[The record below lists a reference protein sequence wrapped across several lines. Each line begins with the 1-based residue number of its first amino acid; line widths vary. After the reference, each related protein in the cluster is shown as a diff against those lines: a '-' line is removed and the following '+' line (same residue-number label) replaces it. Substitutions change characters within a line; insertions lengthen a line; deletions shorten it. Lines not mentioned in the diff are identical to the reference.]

1 MTQKLGTRFRRSLAA
16 ACGALCLAA
25 TAASAQVVFLS
36 TQLRPIESA
45 QKMRSEIL
53 KDFPGGAEFVTEQPP
68 QLGVHIRAEQQ
79 AGKPVSSLIGALH
92 GELQPLAADSLVPLD
107 DVLEK
112 LKDRGLNPG
121 MVEAGKLGTAKQMF
135 IPWMQATYIM
145 VANKQALPF
154 LPQGA
159 DINALT
165 YDQLAQ
171 WGANIQAKTGKRML
185 GFPAGPTGL
194 MHRFFEGYL
203 YPSYTGGV
211 VTTFKSPE
219 AVAMWTSFREL
230 WKGVNPNSTNYGFM
244 QEPLLSGDVWV
255 AFDHV
260 ARLIDALSRKP
271 DDFVAFPAPKGPK
284 GHAFMPVLAG
294 LAVPKW
300 APDVAK
306 SKELVKYM
314 LQPEQQVATLMAGL
328 MLLAMGIAQL
338 GSVIKFIP
346 GPVIAGFTTGIGVII
361 WTGQW
366 KDFFGL
372 HPAASGTHFHEKTWA
387 LIQAFPSLDVPT
399 TAIGL
404 GTLLAVVLGTR
415 TFGHIPGLKRLPAPL
430 FAMLLAVAVPIHLEE
445 GRVPFYYPY
454 LLAGFTLYVGFP
466 VAAAVREPTPKRVQ
480 QAVKRC
486 IFGLVILD
494 AVLATAFV
502 GWPGLLI
509 GLLLLPAIWLG
520 KWVYST

>member
-271 DDFVAFPAPKGPK
+271 DDFVAFPAPSGPK
-284 GHAFMPVLAG
+284 GLGYMPVVAG
-294 LAVPKW
+294 LAIAKGAPQAEQAKQLIDYLTR
-300 APDVAK
+300 PDVQMKTAK
-306 SKELVKYM
+306 A
-314 LQPEQQVATLMAGL
+314 VA
-328 MLLAMGIAQL
+328 
-338 GSVIKFIP
+338 FF
-346 GPVIAGFTTGIGVII
+346 PVAKV
-361 WTGQW
+361 
-366 KDFFGL
+366 DL
-372 HPAASGTHFHEKTWA
+372 
-387 LIQAFPSLDVPT
+387 PSD
-399 TAIGL
+399 ID
-404 GTLLAVVLGTR
+404 
-415 TFGHIPGLKRLPAPL
+415 PGLKLEIDAVQKMTSAPNALVSLLP
-430 FAMLLAVAVPIHLEE
+430 
-445 GRVPFYYPY
+445 
-454 LLAGFTLYVGFP
+454 VGLDQRGGEFDK
-466 VAAAVREPTPKRVQ
+466 VY
-480 QAVKRC
+480 
-486 IFGLVILD
+486 LD
-494 AVLATAFV
+494 AFQRIVLRGEDPKAALDRQAEALKRIIAETKAAC
-502 GWPGLLI
+502 W
-509 GLLLLPAIWLG
+509 LPDKPSDGPCPIQ
-520 KWVYST
+520 

>member
-1 MTQKLGTRFRRSLAA
+1 MTKGLTTRLRRSAAVAALTLAWLATPAA
-16 ACGALCLAA
+16 AE
-25 TAASAQVVFLS
+25 VVFLS

-45 QKMRSEIL
+45 QKLRSDIL
-53 KDFPGGAEFVTEQPP
+53 KGFPGGVEFVTEQPP

-112 LKDRGLNPG
+112 LKDRGLNAG
-121 MVEAGKLGTAKQMF
+121 MVEAGKLGTGKQMF

-154 LPQGA
+154 LPEGA

-219 AVAMWTSFREL
+219 AVAMWTKFREL
-230 WKGVNPNSTNYGFM
+230 WKTVNPNSTNYGFM
-244 QEPLLSGDVWV
+244 QEPLISGDVWI

-271 DDFVAFPAPKGPK
+271 EDFVAFPAPSGPK
-284 GHAFMPVLAG
+284 GLGYMPVVAG
-294 LAVPKW
+294 LAIAKGAPQAEQAKQLIEYLTR
-300 APDVAK
+300 PDVQVKTAK
-306 SKELVKYM
+306 A
-314 LQPEQQVATLMAGL
+314 VA
-328 MLLAMGIAQL
+328 
-338 GSVIKFIP
+338 FF
-346 GPVIAGFTTGIGVII
+346 PVAKV
-361 WTGQW
+361 
-366 KDFFGL
+366 DL
-372 HPAASGTHFHEKTWA
+372 PAD
-387 LIQAFPSLDVPT
+387 ID
-399 TAIGL
+399 
-404 GTLLAVVLGTR
+404 
-415 TFGHIPGLKRLPAPL
+415 PGLK
-430 FAMLLAVAVPIHLEE
+430 LE
-445 GRVPFYYPY
+445 
-454 LLAGFTLYVGFP
+454 
-466 VAAAVREPTPKRVQ
+466 
-480 QAVKRC
+480 
-486 IFGLVILD
+486 ID
-494 AVLATAFV
+494 AVQKMTSAKNALV
-502 GWPGLLI
+502 S
-509 GLLLLPAIWLG
+509 LLPVGLDQRGGEFDKVYLDTFQRIVLRGEDPKAALDRQGEALKRIIAETKAPCWLPDKPSDG
-520 KWVYST
+520 PCPIQ

>member
-271 DDFVAFPAPKGPK
+271 DDFIAFPAPAGPK
-284 GHAFMPVLAG
+284 GLGYMPVVAG
-294 LAVPKW
+294 LAIAKGAPQAEQAKQLIDYLTR
-300 APDVAK
+300 PDVQVKTAK
-306 SKELVKYM
+306 A
-314 LQPEQQVATLMAGL
+314 VA
-328 MLLAMGIAQL
+328 
-338 GSVIKFIP
+338 FF
-346 GPVIAGFTTGIGVII
+346 PVAKV
-361 WTGQW
+361 
-366 KDFFGL
+366 DL
-372 HPAASGTHFHEKTWA
+372 
-387 LIQAFPSLDVPT
+387 PSD
-399 TAIGL
+399 ID
-404 GTLLAVVLGTR
+404 
-415 TFGHIPGLKRLPAPL
+415 PGLKLEIDAVQKMTSAPNALVSLLP
-430 FAMLLAVAVPIHLEE
+430 
-445 GRVPFYYPY
+445 
-454 LLAGFTLYVGFP
+454 VGLDQRGGEFDK
-466 VAAAVREPTPKRVQ
+466 VY
-480 QAVKRC
+480 
-486 IFGLVILD
+486 LD
-494 AVLATAFV
+494 AFQRIVLRGEDPKAALDRQAEALKRIIAETKAAC
-502 GWPGLLI
+502 W
-509 GLLLLPAIWLG
+509 LPDKPSDGPCPIQ
-520 KWVYST
+520 

>member
-271 DDFVAFPAPKGPK
+271 DDFVAFPAPSGPK
-284 GHAFMPVLAG
+284 GLGYMPVVAG
-294 LAVPKW
+294 LAIAKGAPQAEQAKQLIDYLTR
-300 APDVAK
+300 PDVQVKTAK
-306 SKELVKYM
+306 A
-314 LQPEQQVATLMAGL
+314 VA
-328 MLLAMGIAQL
+328 
-338 GSVIKFIP
+338 FF
-346 GPVIAGFTTGIGVII
+346 PVAKV
-361 WTGQW
+361 
-366 KDFFGL
+366 DL
-372 HPAASGTHFHEKTWA
+372 
-387 LIQAFPSLDVPT
+387 PSD
-399 TAIGL
+399 ID
-404 GTLLAVVLGTR
+404 
-415 TFGHIPGLKRLPAPL
+415 PGLKLEIDAVQKMTSAPNALVSLLP
-430 FAMLLAVAVPIHLEE
+430 
-445 GRVPFYYPY
+445 
-454 LLAGFTLYVGFP
+454 VGLDQRGGEFDK
-466 VAAAVREPTPKRVQ
+466 VY
-480 QAVKRC
+480 
-486 IFGLVILD
+486 LD
-494 AVLATAFV
+494 AFQRIVLRGEDPKAALDRQAGALKRIIAETKAAC
-502 GWPGLLI
+502 W
-509 GLLLLPAIWLG
+509 LPDKPSDGPCPIQ
-520 KWVYST
+520 

>member
-1 MTQKLGTRFRRSLAA
+1 MTKGFTTRLRRSAAVAALTLAWLATPAA
-16 ACGALCLAA
+16 AE
-25 TAASAQVVFLS
+25 VVFLS

-45 QKMRSEIL
+45 QKLRSDIL
-53 KDFPGGAEFVTEQPP
+53 KDFPGGVEFVTEQPP

-79 AGKPVSSLIGALH
+79 GGKPVSSLIGALH

-112 LKDRGLNPG
+112 LKDRGLNAG

-154 LPQGA
+154 LPEGA

-219 AVAMWTSFREL
+219 AVAMWTKFREL
-230 WKGVNPNSTNYGFM
+230 WKTVNPNSTNYGFM
-244 QEPLLSGDVWV
+244 QEPLISGDVWI

-271 DDFVAFPAPKGPK
+271 EDFVAFPAPSGPK
-284 GHAFMPVLAG
+284 GLGYMPVVAG
-294 LAVPKW
+294 LAIAKGAPQAEQAKQLIEYLTR
-300 APDVAK
+300 PDVQVKTAK
-306 SKELVKYM
+306 A
-314 LQPEQQVATLMAGL
+314 VA
-328 MLLAMGIAQL
+328 
-338 GSVIKFIP
+338 FF
-346 GPVIAGFTTGIGVII
+346 PVAKV
-361 WTGQW
+361 
-366 KDFFGL
+366 DL
-372 HPAASGTHFHEKTWA
+372 
-387 LIQAFPSLDVPT
+387 PT
-399 TAIGL
+399 DID
-404 GTLLAVVLGTR
+404 
-415 TFGHIPGLKRLPAPL
+415 PGLK
-430 FAMLLAVAVPIHLEE
+430 LE
-445 GRVPFYYPY
+445 
-454 LLAGFTLYVGFP
+454 
-466 VAAAVREPTPKRVQ
+466 
-480 QAVKRC
+480 
-486 IFGLVILD
+486 ID
-494 AVLATAFV
+494 AVQKMTSAKNALV
-502 GWPGLLI
+502 S
-509 GLLLLPAIWLG
+509 LLPVGLDQRGGEFDKVYLDTFQRIVLRGEDPKAALERQGEALKRIIAETKAPCWLPDRP
-520 KWVYST
+520 SDDPCPIQ

>member
-1 MTQKLGTRFRRSLAA
+1 MTRGLTRRLRRSVAVAALTLAWLATPAA
-16 ACGALCLAA
+16 AEL
-25 TAASAQVVFLS
+25 VFLS
-36 TQLRPIESA
+36 TQLRPIEAA

-53 KDFPGGAEFVTEQPP
+53 KDFPGGADFVTEQPP

-112 LKDRGLNPG
+112 LKDRGLNAG
-121 MVEAGKLGTAKQMF
+121 MVEAGKLGTTKQMF

-154 LPQGA
+154 LPEGA

-219 AVAMWTSFREL
+219 AVAMWTKFREL
-230 WKGVNPNSTNYGFM
+230 WKTVNPNSTNYGFM
-244 QEPLLSGDVWV
+244 QEPLISGDVWI

-271 DDFVAFPAPKGPK
+271 DDFVAFPAPSGPK
-284 GHAFMPVLAG
+284 GLGYMPVVAG
-294 LAVPKW
+294 LAIAKGAPQAEQAKQLIEYLTR
-300 APDVAK
+300 PDVQVKTAK
-306 SKELVKYM
+306 A
-314 LQPEQQVATLMAGL
+314 VA
-328 MLLAMGIAQL
+328 
-338 GSVIKFIP
+338 FF
-346 GPVIAGFTTGIGVII
+346 PVAKV
-361 WTGQW
+361 
-366 KDFFGL
+366 DL
-372 HPAASGTHFHEKTWA
+372 PAD
-387 LIQAFPSLDVPT
+387 ID
-399 TAIGL
+399 
-404 GTLLAVVLGTR
+404 
-415 TFGHIPGLKRLPAPL
+415 PGLK
-430 FAMLLAVAVPIHLEE
+430 LE
-445 GRVPFYYPY
+445 
-454 LLAGFTLYVGFP
+454 
-466 VAAAVREPTPKRVQ
+466 
-480 QAVKRC
+480 
-486 IFGLVILD
+486 ID
-494 AVLATAFV
+494 AVQTMTSARNALV
-502 GWPGLLI
+502 S
-509 GLLLLPAIWLG
+509 LLPVGLDQRGGEFDKVYLDTFQRIVLRGEDPKVALDRQGEALKRIIAETKAPCWLPDKPSDG
-520 KWVYST
+520 PCPIQ

>member
-121 MVEAGKLGTAKQMF
+121 MIEAGKLGTAKQMF

-271 DDFVAFPAPKGPK
+271 DDFVAFPAPSGPK
-284 GHAFMPVLAG
+284 GLGYMPVVAG
-294 LAVPKW
+294 LAIAKGAPQAEQAKQLIDYLTR
-300 APDVAK
+300 PDVQVKTAK
-306 SKELVKYM
+306 A
-314 LQPEQQVATLMAGL
+314 VA
-328 MLLAMGIAQL
+328 
-338 GSVIKFIP
+338 FF
-346 GPVIAGFTTGIGVII
+346 PVAKV
-361 WTGQW
+361 
-366 KDFFGL
+366 DL
-372 HPAASGTHFHEKTWA
+372 
-387 LIQAFPSLDVPT
+387 PSD
-399 TAIGL
+399 ID
-404 GTLLAVVLGTR
+404 
-415 TFGHIPGLKRLPAPL
+415 PGLKLEIDAVQKMTSAPNALVSLLP
-430 FAMLLAVAVPIHLEE
+430 
-445 GRVPFYYPY
+445 
-454 LLAGFTLYVGFP
+454 VGLDQRGGEFDK
-466 VAAAVREPTPKRVQ
+466 VY
-480 QAVKRC
+480 
-486 IFGLVILD
+486 LD
-494 AVLATAFV
+494 AFQRIVLRGEDPKAALDRQAEALKRIIAETKAAC
-502 GWPGLLI
+502 W
-509 GLLLLPAIWLG
+509 LPDKPSDGPCPIQ
-520 KWVYST
+520 

>member
-16 ACGALCLAA
+16 ACGALCVAA

-271 DDFVAFPAPKGPK
+271 DDFVAFPAPSGPK
-284 GHAFMPVLAG
+284 GLGYMPVVAG
-294 LAVPKW
+294 LAIAKGAPQAEQAKQLIDYLTR
-300 APDVAK
+300 PDVQVKTAK
-306 SKELVKYM
+306 A
-314 LQPEQQVATLMAGL
+314 VA
-328 MLLAMGIAQL
+328 
-338 GSVIKFIP
+338 FF
-346 GPVIAGFTTGIGVII
+346 PVAKV
-361 WTGQW
+361 
-366 KDFFGL
+366 DL
-372 HPAASGTHFHEKTWA
+372 
-387 LIQAFPSLDVPT
+387 PSD
-399 TAIGL
+399 ID
-404 GTLLAVVLGTR
+404 
-415 TFGHIPGLKRLPAPL
+415 PGLKLEIDAVQKMTSAPNALVSLLP
-430 FAMLLAVAVPIHLEE
+430 
-445 GRVPFYYPY
+445 
-454 LLAGFTLYVGFP
+454 VGLDQRGGEFDK
-466 VAAAVREPTPKRVQ
+466 VY
-480 QAVKRC
+480 
-486 IFGLVILD
+486 LD
-494 AVLATAFV
+494 AFQRIVLRGEDPKAALDRQAEALKRIIAETKAAC
-502 GWPGLLI
+502 W
-509 GLLLLPAIWLG
+509 LPDKPSDGPCPIQ
-520 KWVYST
+520 

>member
-1 MTQKLGTRFRRSLAA
+1 MTKGFTTRLRRSAAVAALTLAWLATPAA
-16 ACGALCLAA
+16 AE
-25 TAASAQVVFLS
+25 VVFLS

-45 QKMRSEIL
+45 QKLRSDIL
-53 KDFPGGAEFVTEQPP
+53 KDFPGGVEFVTEQPP

-79 AGKPVSSLIGALH
+79 GGKPVSSLIGALH

-112 LKDRGLNPG
+112 LKDRGLNAG

-154 LPQGA
+154 LPEGA

-219 AVAMWTSFREL
+219 AIAMWTKFREL
-230 WKGVNPNSTNYGFM
+230 WKTVNPNSTNYGFM
-244 QEPLLSGDVWV
+244 QEPLISGDVWI

-271 DDFVAFPAPKGPK
+271 EDFVAFPAPSGPK
-284 GHAFMPVLAG
+284 GLGYMPVVAG
-294 LAVPKW
+294 LAIAKGAPQAEQAKQLIEYLTR
-300 APDVAK
+300 PDVQVKTAK
-306 SKELVKYM
+306 A
-314 LQPEQQVATLMAGL
+314 VA
-328 MLLAMGIAQL
+328 
-338 GSVIKFIP
+338 FF
-346 GPVIAGFTTGIGVII
+346 PVAKV
-361 WTGQW
+361 
-366 KDFFGL
+366 DL
-372 HPAASGTHFHEKTWA
+372 
-387 LIQAFPSLDVPT
+387 PT
-399 TAIGL
+399 DID
-404 GTLLAVVLGTR
+404 
-415 TFGHIPGLKRLPAPL
+415 PGLK
-430 FAMLLAVAVPIHLEE
+430 LE
-445 GRVPFYYPY
+445 
-454 LLAGFTLYVGFP
+454 
-466 VAAAVREPTPKRVQ
+466 
-480 QAVKRC
+480 
-486 IFGLVILD
+486 ID
-494 AVLATAFV
+494 AVQKMTSAKNALV
-502 GWPGLLI
+502 S
-509 GLLLLPAIWLG
+509 LLPVGLDQRG
-520 KWVYST
+520 GEFDKVYLDTFQRIVLRGEDPKAALERQGEALKRIIAETKAPCWMPDRPSDGPCPIQ

>member
-1 MTQKLGTRFRRSLAA
+1 MTKGLTTRLRRSAAVAALTLAWLATPA
-16 ACGALCLAA
+16 A
-25 TAASAQVVFLS
+25 AQVVFLS

-45 QKMRSEIL
+45 QKLRSDIL

-107 DVLEK
+107 DIMEK

-121 MVEAGKLGTAKQMF
+121 MVEAGKLGTNKQMF

-154 LPQGA
+154 LPEGA

-219 AVAMWTSFREL
+219 AVAMWTKFREL
-230 WKGVNPNSTNYGFM
+230 WKTVNPNSTNYGFM
-244 QEPLLSGDVWV
+244 QEPLISGDVWI

-271 DDFVAFPAPKGPK
+271 EDFVAFPAPSGPK
-284 GHAFMPVLAG
+284 GLGYMPVVAG
-294 LAVPKW
+294 LAIAKGAPQAEAAKQLIEYLTR
-300 APDVAK
+300 PDVQVKTAK
-306 SKELVKYM
+306 A
-314 LQPEQQVATLMAGL
+314 VA
-328 MLLAMGIAQL
+328 
-338 GSVIKFIP
+338 FF
-346 GPVIAGFTTGIGVII
+346 PVAKV
-361 WTGQW
+361 
-366 KDFFGL
+366 DL
-372 HPAASGTHFHEKTWA
+372 PAD
-387 LIQAFPSLDVPT
+387 ID
-399 TAIGL
+399 
-404 GTLLAVVLGTR
+404 
-415 TFGHIPGLKRLPAPL
+415 PGLK
-430 FAMLLAVAVPIHLEE
+430 LE
-445 GRVPFYYPY
+445 
-454 LLAGFTLYVGFP
+454 
-466 VAAAVREPTPKRVQ
+466 
-480 QAVKRC
+480 
-486 IFGLVILD
+486 ID
-494 AVLATAFV
+494 AVQKMTSAKNALV
-502 GWPGLLI
+502 S
-509 GLLLLPAIWLG
+509 LLPVGLDQRGGEFDKVYLDTFQRIVLRGEDPKAALDRQGEVLKRIIAETKAPCWLPDKPSDG
-520 KWVYST
+520 PCPIQ

>member
-271 DDFVAFPAPKGPK
+271 DDFVAFHAPSGPK
-284 GHAFMPVLAG
+284 GLGYMPVVAG
-294 LAVPKW
+294 LAIAKGAPQAEQAKQLIDYLTR
-300 APDVAK
+300 PDVQVKTAK
-306 SKELVKYM
+306 A
-314 LQPEQQVATLMAGL
+314 VA
-328 MLLAMGIAQL
+328 
-338 GSVIKFIP
+338 FF
-346 GPVIAGFTTGIGVII
+346 PVAKV
-361 WTGQW
+361 
-366 KDFFGL
+366 DL
-372 HPAASGTHFHEKTWA
+372 
-387 LIQAFPSLDVPT
+387 PSD
-399 TAIGL
+399 ID
-404 GTLLAVVLGTR
+404 
-415 TFGHIPGLKRLPAPL
+415 PGLKLEIDAVQKMTSAPNALVSLLP
-430 FAMLLAVAVPIHLEE
+430 
-445 GRVPFYYPY
+445 
-454 LLAGFTLYVGFP
+454 VGLDQRGGEFDK
-466 VAAAVREPTPKRVQ
+466 VY
-480 QAVKRC
+480 
-486 IFGLVILD
+486 LD
-494 AVLATAFV
+494 AFQRIVLRGEDPKAALDRQAEALKRIIAETKAAC
-502 GWPGLLI
+502 W
-509 GLLLLPAIWLG
+509 LPDKPSDGPCPIQ
-520 KWVYST
+520 

>member
-1 MTQKLGTRFRRSLAA
+1 MTKGFTTQLRRSAAVAALTLAWLATPA
-16 ACGALCLAA
+16 A
-25 TAASAQVVFLS
+25 AQVVFLS

-45 QKMRSEIL
+45 QKLRSDIL

-112 LKDRGLNPG
+112 LKDRGLNAG

-154 LPQGA
+154 LPEGA

-219 AVAMWTSFREL
+219 AVAMWTKFREL
-230 WKGVNPNSTNYGFM
+230 WKTVNPNSTNYGFM
-244 QEPLLSGDVWV
+244 QEPLISGDVWI

-271 DDFVAFPAPKGPK
+271 EDFVAFPAPSGPM
-284 GHAFMPVLAG
+284 GLGYMPVVAG
-294 LAVPKW
+294 LAIAKGAPQAEQAKQLIEYLTR
-300 APDVAK
+300 PDVQVKTAK
-306 SKELVKYM
+306 A
-314 LQPEQQVATLMAGL
+314 VA
-328 MLLAMGIAQL
+328 
-338 GSVIKFIP
+338 FF
-346 GPVIAGFTTGIGVII
+346 PVAKV
-361 WTGQW
+361 
-366 KDFFGL
+366 DL
-372 HPAASGTHFHEKTWA
+372 PAD
-387 LIQAFPSLDVPT
+387 ID
-399 TAIGL
+399 
-404 GTLLAVVLGTR
+404 
-415 TFGHIPGLKRLPAPL
+415 PGLK
-430 FAMLLAVAVPIHLEE
+430 LE
-445 GRVPFYYPY
+445 
-454 LLAGFTLYVGFP
+454 
-466 VAAAVREPTPKRVQ
+466 
-480 QAVKRC
+480 
-486 IFGLVILD
+486 ID
-494 AVLATAFV
+494 AVQKMTSAKNALV
-502 GWPGLLI
+502 S
-509 GLLLLPAIWLG
+509 LLPVGLDQRGGEFDKVYVDTFQRIVLRGEDPKAALDRQGEALKRIIAETKAPCWLPDKPSDG
-520 KWVYST
+520 PCPIQ

>member
-271 DDFVAFPAPKGPK
+271 DDFVAFPAPSGPK
-284 GHAFMPVLAG
+284 GLGYMPVVAG
-294 LAVPKW
+294 LAIAKGAPQAEQAKQLIDYLTR
-300 APDVAK
+300 PDVQVKTAK
-306 SKELVKYM
+306 A
-314 LQPEQQVATLMAGL
+314 VA
-328 MLLAMGIAQL
+328 
-338 GSVIKFIP
+338 FF
-346 GPVIAGFTTGIGVII
+346 PVAKV
-361 WTGQW
+361 
-366 KDFFGL
+366 DL
-372 HPAASGTHFHEKTWA
+372 
-387 LIQAFPSLDVPT
+387 PSD
-399 TAIGL
+399 ID
-404 GTLLAVVLGTR
+404 
-415 TFGHIPGLKRLPAPL
+415 PGLKLEIDAVQKMTSAPNALVSLLP
-430 FAMLLAVAVPIHLEE
+430 
-445 GRVPFYYPY
+445 
-454 LLAGFTLYVGFP
+454 VGLDQRGGEFDK
-466 VAAAVREPTPKRVQ
+466 VY
-480 QAVKRC
+480 
-486 IFGLVILD
+486 LD
-494 AVLATAFV
+494 AFQRIVLRGEDPKAALDRQAEALKRIIAETKAAC
-502 GWPGLLI
+502 W
-509 GLLLLPAIWLG
+509 LPDKPSDGPCPIQ
-520 KWVYST
+520 